1 MATSLS
7 DGTEAGLYISRSQT
21 DSQSGA
27 RGLEEGNS
35 VMQGNFYTINSISTL
50 AYALQAME
58 ADFKEH
64 KYLQVQITAGK
75 LRTLPQNAM
84 IYKLYHDAARVT
96 EGETPHTIRRECKL
110 VLGVPILRS
119 EDLTFRE
126 KWDDN
131 IKNTLTYE
139 QKLQIMDFWPV
150 SSQMNT
156 EQESRYIDAI
166 LNRYSLDDYR

>member
-1 MATSLS
+1 MATGLP
-7 DGTEAGLYISRSQT
+7 DRTGAGLYTYQSQT
-21 DSQSGA
+21 DSLPGT
-27 RGLEEGNS
+27 RRLEEGYK
-35 VMQGNFYTINSISTL
+35 VMQGNFYTVNSISTL
-50 AYALQAME
+50 AQASQAME

-96 EGETPHTIRRECKL
+96 EGETSQTIRRECKL

-150 SSQMNT
+150 SSHMNT

>member
-1 MATSLS
+1 MYTSQ
-7 DGTEAGLYISRSQT
+7 SQT

-27 RGLEEGNS
+27 RRLEEGNS
-35 VMQGNFYTINSISTL
+35 VMQGNFYTVNSISTL
-50 AYALQAME
+50 AHACQALE

-96 EGETPHTIRRECKL
+96 EGETPQTIRRECKL

-150 SSQMNT
+150 SSQMST